1 MASIRMR
8 DGKYQVNIR
17 RKGYPTV
24 TRTFTSRRAAKSWSK
39 TTEIQMER
47 GEFNPHSSITVDEL
61 IKRYTKE
68 VVPNFKVATLPCIAV
83 KPCGDYLESIEWQNS
98 PLRH

>member
-17 RKGYPTV
+17 RRGYPTV

-47 GEFNPHSSITVDEL
+47 GEFNPHSNITVDEL
-61 IKRYTKE
+61 IKRYANK
-68 VVPNFKVATLPCIAV
+68 VVPNFSGK
-83 KPCGDYLESIEWQNS
+83 SFNS
-98 PLRH
+98 QHPTKTVNLRFYSPISRGSSV

>member
-24 TRTFTSRRAAKSWSK
+24 TTTFTSRRAAKSWSK

-47 GEFNPHSSITVDEL
+47 GEFNPT
-61 IKRYTKE
+61 R
-68 VVPNFKVATLPCIAV
+68 PNQV
-83 KPCGDYLESIEWQNS
+83 
-98 PLRH
+98 

>member
-17 RKGYPTV
+17 RKGYPPV

-47 GEFNPHSSITVDEL
+47 EEFNPHSNITVEKL
-61 IKRYTKE
+61 ISRYAKE
-68 VVPNFKVATLPCIAV
+68 VVPNLKVA
-83 KPCGDYLESIEWQNS
+83 
-98 PLRH
+98 

>member
-17 RKGYPTV
+17 RRGYPTV

-47 GEFNPHSSITVDEL
+47 GEFNPHSNITVEEL
-61 IKRYTKE
+61 IKKYVKE
-68 VVPNFKVATLPCIAV
+68 VLRNLEVATLQNTAV
-83 KPCGDYLESIEWQNS
+83 KHCDAFLESIE
-98 PLRH
+98 